1 MAREIRNSA
10 TRLQK
15 QNAIFDAVAASA
27 PKKVARVT
35 IAQVQE
41 ETAQK
46 FDMVMETMRTM
57 GELLATKLEFATK
70 VAERTAA
77 HQNTV
82 VGQPALE
89 RAKEI
94 RAQEVD
100 RDHLAL
106 VKQARMPVFSES
118 ALPLY
123 EDFEEKNVRGLYIF
137 IPLNEDYKTVT
148 AKGNHTYSS
157 TGEWPIEVS
166 AHALTTLDGLPSCL
180 KASITVYRDTKM
192 TKKESQAGQ
201 GDLKRAMALLQAQG
215 YKITE

>member
-1 MAREIRNSA
+1 MARELKKSV
-10 TRLQK
+10 TRINAQK
-15 QNAIFDAVAASA
+15 ITVA
-27 PKKVARVT
+27 PKKAARITVAELAELTDR
-35 IAQVQE
+35 
-41 ETAQK
+41 K
-46 FDMVMETMRTM
+46 FDKVVEAMKDM
-57 GELLATKLEFATK
+57 GQGFLLAVRDAQK

-77 HQNTV
+77 HQNAV

-89 RAKEI
+89 RAREI

-100 RDHLAL
+100 RDHLTL

-118 ALPLY
+118 AIPLY

-192 TKKESQAGQ
+192 TKKEKDSGQ
-201 GDLKRAMALLQAQG
+201 GDTKRAMALLQAQG
-215 YKITE
+215 YTVSERS